1 MEELIKAIT
10 EAVRSIVQQ
19 EIATALKNYA
29 DTQPAEFAAVI
40 SRGALDQL
48 WFDQAIKSEVATAID
63 SNESC
68 GLDADGVKA
77 LINEVLDDKN
87 YLVSGDLR
95 DEIYDTVQEMDF
107 RVSVR

>member
-29 DTQPAEFAAVI
+29 DTQPAEFAAVV

-63 SNESC
+63 SNESR

-77 LINEVLDDKN
+77 LIHEVLNGKD
-87 YLVSGDLR
+87 YLVSSDLS
-95 DEIYDTVQEMDF
+95 DEVYDVVQGMEF